1 MTSQGIVPIV
11 DLGQLSLA
19 HASEPS
25 RDEWLRVGKSVAEAF
40 QNIGFVY
47 LKNHGVPE
55 TQVSSLV
62 ASGGRFFDLDLKTK
76 NKYPRNPE
84 KQQGYVEVDREKFDP
99 TNFKHEL
106 REAYDIKRSDGE
118 FPDGEVPALR
128 RDADA
133 FINTCKALSL
143 RILKAM
149 ALGIDLDESFF
160 VDTHQEI
167 CSDNNASCMRLLHYP
182 PVPEDVPAEAIRCG
196 AHTDYGTITL
206 LFQDDI
212 GGLQVRDR
220 QNQWVNADP
229 VPGAILVN
237 VGDILQFW
245 TTDKF
250 IATEHRVL
258 IPKEEKRMKASRRS
272 VVFFV
277 HPDDPVL
284 IKPLDT
290 SSTYPIVTARE
301 HVLRRFKETYTY

>member
-1 MTSQGIVPIV
+1 MAWQGIVPIV

-19 HASEPS
+19 HAGDPS
-25 RDEWLRVGKSVAEAF
+25 REEWLRVGKSVAEAF

-47 LKNHGVPE
+47 LKNHGVSE

-62 ASGGRFFDLDLKTK
+62 SSGSRFFALDPKTK

-99 TNFKHEL
+99 ANFKHEL
-106 REAYDIKRSDGE
+106 REAYDIKRSDGV
-118 FPDGEVPALR
+118 FPDEEVPSLR
-128 RDADA
+128 PDADA
-133 FINTCKALSL
+133 LINTCKALSL

-149 ALGIDLDESFF
+149 ALGIGLDESFF
-160 VDTHQEI
+160 VDTHREI
-167 CSDNNASCMRLLHYP
+167 CLDSNASCMRLLHYP
-182 PVPEDVPAEAIRCG
+182 PVPESVPAEAIRCG

-206 LFQDDI
+206 LFQDEI

-220 QNQWVNADP
+220 QRQWVNADP

-245 TTDKF
+245 TADKF

-258 IPKEEKRMKASRRS
+258 IPKEEKRMKVSRRS

-284 IKPLDT
+284 IKPLDS
-290 SSTYPIVTARE
+290 SSTYPTVTARE
-301 HVLRRFKETYTY
+301 HVLRRFRETYTY

>member
-76 NKYPRNPE
+76 NK
-84 KQQGYVEVDREKFDP
+84 FDP
-99 TNFKHEL
+99 ANFKHEL

-237 VGDILQFW
+237 
-245 TTDKF
+245 
-250 IATEHRVL
+250 EHRVL